1 MEATFFIT
9 PTDFRRWLEENQA
22 STTEL
27 LLGFYKKNS
36 NKPGITYA
44 QALDEALCYGWID
57 GVRRSLDETSYTIR
71 FTPRK
76 ASSIWSNVNIKRA
89 EELIELGLMQPAGLK
104 VFNKRRPDKS
114 GIYSFE
120 TDEQQLETG
129 YEEQFR
135 ARSEAWDFF
144 QSQPPYYQKTAR
156 FWVMSAKKEETR
168 LKRLATLI
176 EDSSHRRRLKN
187 LSYGTKPVEK

>member
-104 VFNKRRPDKS
+104 AFNKRRPDKS

-120 TDEQQLETG
+120 TDEQQLDTG

-135 ARSEAWDFF
+135 ARSEAWAFF

-176 EDSSHRRRLKN
+176 EDSSHHRRLKN

>member
-1 MEATFFIT
+1 MEATFFMT

-89 EELIELGLMQPAGLK
+89 GELIELGLMQPAGLK

-120 TDEQQLETG
+120 TDEQQLDTG

-144 QSQPPYYQKTAR
+144 QSQPPSYQKTAR

>member
-120 TDEQQLETG
+120 TDERQLETG

-135 ARSEAWDFF
+135 AHSEAWDFF

>member
-36 NKPGITYA
+36 NTPGITYA

-120 TDEQQLETG
+120 TDERQLETG

-135 ARSEAWDFF
+135 AHSEAWDFF